1 MNESKAIARKLVAQS
16 IKPLVD
22 ELDEEVRR
30 KGTSEERAMLAEV
43 HTLMN
48 QLLGKGSAGET
59 QKLAAG
65 SKEKVRS
72 RGKVE
77 SNNMRVHQKRRS
89 KKTG

>member
-43 HTLMN
+43 HSLMN
-48 QLLGKGSAGET
+48 QLLGGSA
-59 QKLAAG
+59 AAG
-65 SKEKVRS
+65 AKKNRKTKVKSAIASKGRSGNKVAS
-72 RGKVE
+72 GK
-77 SNNMRVHQKRRS
+77 SGA
-89 KKTG
+89 KKPS